1 MTSEHDI
8 KELILK
14 AMDKQEIPRST
25 SNQMILGAL
34 DSIGLVNFVMDLEE
48 DLLEAGIKVKLVSDK
63 AFGKSSPFATV
74 STLYQHIK
82 ESWACQENTTSS
94 QAEHQ
99 G

>member
-8 KELILK
+8 KELILRP
-14 AMDKQEIPRST
+14 MDKQDIPRST
-25 SNQMILGAL
+25 SNEMILGAL

-74 STLYQHIK
+74 NTLYQHIK
-82 ESWACQENTTSS
+82 ESACPQNTTSS
-94 QAEHQ
+94 PAQHQ
-99 G
+99 E